1 LTLQSEIESESKRR
15 AFERVEV
22 VELLRLQKEKMVFLE
37 KDVQNMISSSTGLSD
52 TIICLLEIL
61 EILMTL

>member
-1 LTLQSEIESESKRR
+1 MTLQSEIESESKRR